1 MFSAWVRGEN
11 VNGGGLTINYEWQA
25 QAAAAAT
32 TILLLTPQAV
42 TTHRQ
47 NGKLNIAA
55 RVIASR
61 IFSQC
66 RGFRVICLVV
76 GGDDDVFFTGFPP
89 KTKNECHLIPN
100 GFYSKRIP
108 MCVCDVQIMWLVVE
122 PHTHASD
129 KLMTRPSSSF
139 GCEIIHQNTMK
150 PITSERIKKLSIEH
164 LPPHF
169 FLSKFTLLHQMVG
182 SCSL

>member
-1 MFSAWVRGEN
+1 MMMF
-11 VNGGGLTINYEWQA
+11 
-25 QAAAAAT
+25 
-32 TILLLTPQAV
+32 
-42 TTHRQ
+42 
-47 NGKLNIAA
+47 
-55 RVIASR
+55 
-61 IFSQC
+61 
-66 RGFRVICLVV
+66 
-76 GGDDDVFFTGFPP
+76 FFTGFPP

-108 MCVCDVQIMWLVVE
+108 MCVCDVQIMWLVVQ

-169 FLSKFTLLHQMVG
+169 SLSKFTLLHQMVG
-182 SCSL
+182 SCSLWHTIHRYVQCSGCFFVQNTHASCGKKIACNSIWLLCCCRRRQKKNHTLDAFSSWEINSR